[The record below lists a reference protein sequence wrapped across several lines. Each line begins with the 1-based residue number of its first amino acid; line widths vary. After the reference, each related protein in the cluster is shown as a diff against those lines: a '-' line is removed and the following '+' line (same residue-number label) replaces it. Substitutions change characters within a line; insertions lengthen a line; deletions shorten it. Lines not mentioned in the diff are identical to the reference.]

1 MHHAR
6 LVTRAGCI
14 TNPLIFSSSAS
25 SGCKNSIVSFALFD
39 SLIFLIIIGYK
50 IIIVFIKLI
59 LPTKA
64 TQRVTVGQILGSSTL
79 GSNYI
84 KDIDYYLARG
94 HLAARSD
101 FVYSTHQ
108 RATFWFI
115 NTAPQWQTF
124 NSGNWKVLED
134 NLREYKNHDQ

>member
-1 MHHAR
+1 
-6 LVTRAGCI
+6 VTI
-14 TNPLIFSSSAS
+14 
-25 SGCKNSIVSFALFD
+25 
-39 SLIFLIIIGYK
+39 
-50 IIIVFIKLI
+50 
-59 LPTKA
+59 
-64 TQRVTVGQILGSSTL
+64 GQILGSSTL
-79 GSNYI
+79 GANYI

-134 NLREYKNHDQ
+134 NLREYENYNQIQINAYFFFAKIGFKTKYYVTLIFIYFKLFLYFLYFLQLCCEQW